1 MKLSID
7 THTHTV
13 LSGHAHS
20 TLLEN
25 IMFAKKK
32 GLSGIVVTD
41 HSGGMEGVQTA
52 ACVGLLRDVPQE
64 YEGIRIYRGT
74 ETNIVNQKG
83 EVDMPLRYLQ
93 FVEFAIASLHDNVI
107 RSVDQAHDTDAMI
120 GALNNPYIDIIG
132 HPGNPFFKI
141 DIEAV
146 VLEAKKQNKLI
157 EINGHS
163 FTARKGSRPNC
174 QKFLQLCKKHGVRI
188 SVGTD
193 SHNCFCIG
201 EFGPALEEIE
211 AAGFPEELI
220 VSRTK
225 ESFEAY
231 LAERQARIA
240 ALAE

>member
-1 MKLSID
+1 MNLRID

-25 IMFAKKK
+25 LLFAKKK
-32 GLSGIVVTD
+32 GLEGIVVTD
-41 HSGGMEGVQTA
+41 HSGGMEGVQSA

-64 YEGIRIYRGT
+64 YDGVRIYRGT
-74 ETNIVNQKG
+74 ETNIINSTG
-83 EVDMPLRYLQ
+83 EVDLPLRYLQ
-93 FVEFAIASLHDNVI
+93 FVEFAIASMHDNVI
-107 RSVDQAHDTDAMI
+107 CSQGEKQDTDAMI
-120 GALNNPYIDIIG
+120 GALNNPYIDVIG
-132 HPGNPFFKI
+132 HPGNPFFQI

-146 VLEAKKQNKLI
+146 VLEAKRLNKLI

-174 QKFLQLCKKHGVRI
+174 QKFIRLCKQHGVRV

-201 EFGPALEEIE
+201 EFGAALEELE
-211 AAGFPEELI
+211 AAQFPQELI
-220 VSRTK
+220 VNCTK
-225 ESFEAY
+225 RSFEDY
-231 LAERQARIA
+231 LRERQARICRVSK
-240 ALAE
+240 

>member
-1 MKLSID
+1 MKLDID

-25 IMFAKKK
+25 ILFAKKK

-83 EVDMPLRYLQ
+83 EVDMP
-93 FVEFAIASLHDNVI
+93 
-107 RSVDQAHDTDAMI
+107 HDTDAMI

>member
-1 MKLSID
+1 MKLEID

-25 IMFAKKK
+25 ITFAKKK

-41 HSGGMEGVQTA
+41 HSGGMEGVQMA
-52 ACVGLLRDVPQE
+52 ACVGLLRDVPE
-64 YEGIRIYRGT
+64 SYDGVRIYRGT
-74 ETNIVNQKG
+74 ETNVINQAG
-83 EVDMPLRYLQ
+83 EVDLPLRYLQ
-93 FVEFAIASLHDNVI
+93 FVDFAIASLHDNVI
-107 RSVDQAHDTDAMI
+107 KTVSLKHDTDAMM
-120 GALNNPYIDIIG
+120 GALSNPYIDIIG

-141 DIEAV
+141 DAEAV
-146 VLEAKKQNKLI
+146 VLEAKKLNKLI

-174 QKFLQLCKKHGVRI
+174 QKFIELCKKHGVRI

-201 EFGPALEEIE
+201 EFGPALEELQ
-211 AAGFPEELI
+211 AADFPKELI

-225 ESFEAY
+225 ESFDAY
-231 LAERQARIA
+231 LAERKARIA
-240 ALAE
+240 AL